1 MYSPIIPDYSPII
14 PALCLMLVRAYYF
27 QNYAGIIRP
36 TLSSSKI
43 KNKPGLKHFP
53 SSYKTQ
59 GIYKHSLTGSLLEA
73 VGLYTINALFF
84 FQLFHAHKRA
94 AASLF
99 THTSTMILASQMG
112 EDSCSHGDNIHAR
125 RILFTSNLDPRLC
138 APTTAEGRAPYAD
151 EHYEFPIITI
161 FEWS

>member
-1 MYSPIIPDYSPII
+1 MTVVVLVVVLVSSSLSESLLGAINTRRVLPAYSENTITDLFIPCTVPLFPITVPLFPHLI
-14 PALCLMLVRAYYF
+14 CLMLVRAYYF
-27 QNYAGIIRP
+27 RNYAGIIRP

-94 AASLF
+94 AA
-99 THTSTMILASQMG
+99 AVPG
-112 EDSCSHGDNIHAR
+112 
-125 RILFTSNLDPRLC
+125 
-138 APTTAEGRAPYAD
+138 
-151 EHYEFPIITI
+151 
-161 FEWS
+161 